1 MQHSPLPQFPLFHPS
16 FKRHR
21 SSIDNSRFA
30 INLTLPKPLA
40 APLWAPLPSPPMS
53 GSPPP
58 EPPTDPP
65 QIAGRRRKRSHTP
78 PTTTAAS
85 TSTVALT
92 PSEQTASTPGNLARG
107 GDILTEAVVQPGP
120 YASPY
125 ASSGSYQPASSLS
138 AGAVTDPEF
147 LSQSPISPRATR
159 KPKPHVT
166 SACVNCKKKHLR
178 CDDSRPCRR
187 CLQSG
192 KEVGHQK
199 SSERAMTNFSRIHVE
214 M

>member
-21 SSIDNSRFA
+21 SSIDTSRFA
-30 INLTLPKPLA
+30 IDLTLPKPFA
-40 APLWAPLPSPPMS
+40 APSWAPLPSPPMS
-53 GSPPP
+53 GSPPS

-78 PTTTAAS
+78 PTTIGAAS
-85 TSTVALT
+85 NT
-92 PSEQTASTPGNLARG
+92 PAPTPLDQTASTRATLARG
-107 GDILTEAVVQPGP
+107 GEILTETVVQPGP
-120 YASPY
+120 FASTY
-125 ASSGSYQPASSLS
+125 TSAGSYQPISSLS
-138 AGAVTDPEF
+138 NVAVADPEF

-192 KEVGHQK
+192 KEVRLPSQG
-199 SSERAMTNFSRIHVE
+199 
-214 M
+214 